1 MISAPIT
8 PSSSAEVIPFPAS
21 GKPAGFAKARGDWLK
36 TALTQPSLTYASKT
50 FCAVI
55 SLYFNVRHYN
65 ETRGELLAWPSWDT
79 LIADYGFTTAT
90 IQECT
95 KQLERCGLLEVQR
108 GRHDG
113 RRRAGNRYFARTP
126 KGEQPLVSKGW
137 EGGQPLVSE
146 PSETRVDSMNQ
157 NPLGESKRDESILGE
172 YTQALIPE
180 GCSDS
185 EVDSAKSRTPEKD
198 RYPRESANRSS
209 GPVAQYLMK
218 RAREEGAARAAA
230 ARPDERK
237 SYPKVEP
244 SPHLLE
250 TINRGATNRSGE

>member
-1 MISAPIT
+1 
-8 PSSSAEVIPFPAS
+8 
-21 GKPAGFAKARGDWLK
+21 
-36 TALTQPSLTYASKT
+36 
-50 FCAVI
+50 
-55 SLYFNVRHYN
+55 
-65 ETRGELLAWPSWDT
+65 
-79 LIADYGFTTAT
+79 
-90 IQECT
+90 
-95 KQLERCGLLEVQR
+95 
-108 GRHDG
+108 
-113 RRRAGNRYFARTP
+113 
-126 KGEQPLVSKGW
+126 
-137 EGGQPLVSE
+137 
-146 PSETRVDSMNQ
+146 MNQ

-218 RAREEGAARAAA
+218 RAREEAAARAAA